1 MKLGLTFQINCLLR
15 LKERKKDQ
23 RFIGLFMQTSK
34 ESKELFDNAVSF
46 LACSELYFS
55 EAFSFEVGLP
65 CPKGGR
71 SSIIYCNILTLV
83 F

>member
-1 MKLGLTFQINCLLR
+1 
-15 LKERKKDQ
+15 
-23 RFIGLFMQTSK
+23 MQTSK

-83 F
+83 FQQHKEAEELNNNNKPGLAGSKEY